1 MPDITLE
8 IRRIPRPGKTF
19 EIIEAVT
26 AALEASGRR
35 GLVSTAV
42 TVPHNGDR
50 DIVTAIPFS
59 SWGELEELNDTVL
72 SDTAF
77 RKQQTAIEELCVK
90 TPTIQALNVIVRGDQ
105 LAGNRSKYL
114 RRNFMIAKRGEAPA
128 LVDTLLEW
136 REAIA
141 AGSRPTVQRPV
152 SGSQDL
158 VRVTAGYESL
168 NALMEAGADVASNPA
183 YSKFREQLN
192 RLTVSVMGYNSRI
205 VYSKTG

>member
-8 IRRIPRPGKTF
+8 IRRIPKPGKIF
-19 EIIEAVT
+19 ETIEAVT
-26 AALEASGRR
+26 AAMKASGRV
-35 GLVSTAV
+35 GLVSTAA
-42 TVPHNGDR
+42 TVSHNGDR
-50 DIVTAIPFS
+50 DVVTAIPFS
-59 SWGELEELNDTVL
+59 SWDELEELNDTVL
-72 SDTAF
+72 SDADF

-105 LAGNRSKYL
+105 LADNRKYL

-128 LVDTLLEW
+128 LVDTLLQW
-136 REAIA
+136 REALA
-141 AGSRPTVQRPV
+141 EGSRPTVQRPV
-152 SGSQDL
+152 SGNQDL

-168 NALMEAGADVASNPA
+168 SALMEAGADVASNPA
-183 YSKFREQLN
+183 YGKFREQLN

>member
-8 IRRIPRPGKTF
+8 IRRIPKPGKIF

-26 AALEASGRR
+26 AAMKASGRV
-35 GLVSTAV
+35 GLVSTAA
-42 TVPHNGDR
+42 TVSHNGDR
-50 DIVTAIPFS
+50 DVVTAIPFS
-59 SWGELEELNDTVL
+59 SWDELEELNDTVL
-72 SDTAF
+72 SDADF
-77 RKQQTAIEELCVK
+77 RKQQAAIEELCVK

-105 LAGNRSKYL
+105 LADNRKYL

-128 LVDTLLEW
+128 LVDTLLQW
-136 REAIA
+136 REALA
-141 AGSRPTVQRPV
+141 EGSRPTVQRPV
-152 SGSQDL
+152 SGNQDL

-168 NALMEAGADVASNPA
+168 SALMEAGADVASNPA
-183 YSKFREQLN
+183 YGKFREQLN

>member
-8 IRRIPRPGKTF
+8 IRRIPKPGKIF

-26 AALEASGRR
+26 AAMKASGRV
-35 GLVSTAV
+35 GLVSTAA
-42 TVPHNGDR
+42 TVSHNGDR
-50 DIVTAIPFS
+50 DVVTAIPFS
-59 SWGELEELNDTVL
+59 SWDELEELNDTVL
-72 SDTAF
+72 SDADF

-105 LAGNRSKYL
+105 LADNRKYL

-128 LVDTLLEW
+128 LVDTLLQW
-136 REAIA
+136 REALA
-141 AGSRPTVQRPV
+141 EGSRPTVQRPV
-152 SGSQDL
+152 SGNQDL

-168 NALMEAGADVASNPA
+168 SALMEAGADVASNPA
-183 YSKFREQLN
+183 YGKFREQLN

>member
-8 IRRIPRPGKTF
+8 IRRIPKPGKIF

-26 AALEASGRR
+26 AAMKASGRI
-35 GLVSTAV
+35 GLVSTAA

-50 DIVTAIPFS
+50 DVVTAIPFS
-59 SWGELEELNDTVL
+59 SWDELEELNDTVL
-72 SDTAF
+72 SDADF

-90 TPTIQALNVIVRGDQ
+90 TPTVQALNVIVRGDQ
-105 LAGNRSKYL
+105 LAGNRKYL

-128 LVDTLLEW
+128 LVDTLLQW
-136 REAIA
+136 REALA
-141 AGSRPTVQRPV
+141 EGSRPTVQRPV
-152 SGSQDL
+152 SGNQDL

-168 NALMEAGADVASNPA
+168 SALMEAGADVASNPA
-183 YSKFREQLN
+183 YGKFREQLN

>member
-8 IRRIPRPGKTF
+8 IRRIPKPGKIF

-26 AALEASGRR
+26 AAMKASGRV
-35 GLVSTAV
+35 GLVSTAA
-42 TVPHNGDR
+42 TVSHNGDR
-50 DIVTAIPFS
+50 DVVTAIPFS
-59 SWGELEELNDTVL
+59 SWDELEELNDTVL
-72 SDTAF
+72 SDADF

-105 LAGNRSKYL
+105 LAGNRKYL

-128 LVDTLLEW
+128 LVDTLLQW
-136 REAIA
+136 REALA
-141 AGSRPTVQRPV
+141 EGSRPTVQRPV
-152 SGSQDL
+152 SGNQDL
-158 VRVTAGYESL
+158 VRVTAGYEILS
-168 NALMEAGADVASNPA
+168 ALMEAGADVASNPA
-183 YSKFREQLN
+183 YGKFREQLN